1 MAEEDRFNDILLK
14 GCAVI
19 AHEHHVHTY
28 RSSYDYEF
36 TQSRNPP
43 FLASHNK
50 ADTPPV
56 IEEGKMNMTV
66 SLLIGYQGNIGNR
79 QESFISWLAKNCLL
93 QRLAGGTILSIKNI
107 EAYTPEN
114 DNISGIKR
122 KLLPGFILK
131 DRSSYLEKHYQTMQ
145 DKKSDIELLEA
156 WLDFAALKQKAR
168 PKSDLINK
176 NIQQFNTY

>member
-1 MAEEDRFNDILLK
+1 MSQYILINRIKVQNANAIAGFTWGFPAITHFLGFTHNLSRKLAGEQRFNDISLT

-19 AHEHHVHTY
+19 SHEHHVHTY

-43 FLASHNK
+43 YLASHNK

-79 QESFISWLAKNCLL
+79 QENFINWLAKNCLL
-93 QRLAGGTILSIKNI
+93 QRLAGGTILNIKEIETYTLEENNI
-107 EAYTPEN
+107 RKV
-114 DNISGIKR
+114 KR
-122 KLLPGFILK
+122 KLIPGFVLK
-131 DRSSYLEKHYQTMQ
+131 DCSSYLEKH
-145 DKKSDIELLEA
+145 
-156 WLDFAALKQKAR
+156 
-168 PKSDLINK
+168 
-176 NIQQFNTY
+176 